1 MRPELKAKF
10 IQHLNRKKADQGFT
24 LIELLV
30 VIVIIGIL
38 AAIAIPNFLAQTSK
52 ARQSEA
58 KQNLALVNKGQVNA
72 RSGGDRTYF
81 TSIDQLAI
89 GSLKGSAES
98 ATTTNFSYAIAS
110 STASNADFAKVGAT
124 PVDTAAK
131 GYNGGMVRYIN
142 TASNATTAS
151 IICESKATNADGS
164 GSLTATAG
172 AEVPTTGVVA
182 CTTANW
188 VDIANKD

>member
-1 MRPELKAKF
+1 
-10 IQHLNRKKADQGFT
+10 

-58 KQNLALVNKGQVNA
+58 KQNMALVNKGQVNA

-81 TSIDQLAI
+81 TTFDQLAI
-89 GSLKGSAES
+89 GSLRGDTASAL
-98 ATTTNFSYAIAS
+98 TTNFSYSIAS
-110 STASNADFAKVGAT
+110 NTAAAADFAKVGAQ

-142 TASNATTAS
+142 SASNASTAS
-151 IICESKATNADGS
+151 IICESLAANGDGDAAANMAQ
-164 GSLTATAG
+164 GVAAN
-172 AEVPTTGVVA
+172 VPTTGVVS
-182 CTTANW
+182 CTAANW